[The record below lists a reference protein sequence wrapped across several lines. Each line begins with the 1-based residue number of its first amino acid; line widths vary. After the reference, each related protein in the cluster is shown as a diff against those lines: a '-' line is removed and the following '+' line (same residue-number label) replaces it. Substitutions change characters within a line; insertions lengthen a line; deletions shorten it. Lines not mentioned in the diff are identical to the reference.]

1 MAQSLSE
8 IGMNKIGI
16 HSSQSDTNQDDI
28 TLWGDAVFANVGVGL
43 DFAAR
48 GTTVGTKKNY
58 HQYHLATFVDGSGNT
73 LPAVNSVGNGT
84 TAVMTF
90 YRDSTTG
97 VPQAQFDTN
106 VLFKGDVYYEGDFK
120 IGTLSPEAWKFV
132 VLKASGNTD
141 ITGNLTVRGYDGATE
156 KARDNFISGN
166 INNITGTTNKL
177 FGDLVVT
184 GSSIITGTNHD
195 ITASNTVD
203 ITGHHINLIGDDDD
217 EPSDGSVSITG
228 KSISLT
234 GTTTIDAYS
243 GNIVI
248 TGANLDVTG
257 NTHFKVNS
265 AQVDITGPTSITGN
279 TIITGEQ
286 VDITGNT
293 HVKVKSAAVDIT
305 GITKITGNTI
315 VTGEQVDIT
324 GNTHFKVKSAAVDIT
339 GPTSITGNTIVT
351 GEQVDI
357 TGNTHFKVKSAAI
370 DITGPTSITG
380 NTIVTGEQVDITGNT
395 HVKVKSAAVDITGAT
410 SITGNTIVT
419 GEQVDITGSTH
430 VKVKSAAV
438 DITGITSITGN
449 TIVTGEQVD
458 ITGNTHVKVKSA
470 VVDITGPT
478 SITGNTTI
486 TGDLVN
492 ITGNSGITLTGNT
505 QIEGTQ
511 KVSSHLTVT
520 GTSNLH
526 NILNTGTLTSVGG
539 AAVIG
544 ANGAE
549 QTLTHYGDLIR
560 NGNENVT
567 GDLVLTGDVQFKWT
581 SAVGGD
587 KFQILGNQESAA
599 AFLSVA
605 NDGKLTVAQDAIF
618 KSSAVVRGNLTVL
631 GQTATVH
638 ATDFAV
644 KDKEIILG
652 HYELNDTDTNDNPD
666 NTIRSDAET
675 NIQVN
680 KDTMSMCFGVHSDMT
695 TVGPG
700 AGESQHKLLGGCIKF
715 AADKGWELYQAD
727 GLEQMSGNEGC
738 GRLTVNG
745 EIRCKNKLVITNSY
759 LPDSGGPDTSAGAV
773 ELKYVPANGSDKAY
787 VVLQQFDDNNPTS
800 SSTKIFAKFYEQN

>member
-1 MAQSLSE
+1 M
-8 IGMNKIGI
+8 
-16 HSSQSDTNQDDI
+16 
-28 TLWGDAVFANVGVGL
+28 
-43 DFAAR
+43 
-48 GTTVGTKKNY
+48 
-58 HQYHLATFVDGSGNT
+58 
-73 LPAVNSVGNGT
+73 
-84 TAVMTF
+84 
-90 YRDSTTG
+90 
-97 VPQAQFDTN
+97 
-106 VLFKGDVYYEGDFK
+106 YEMRY
-120 IGTLSPEAWKFV
+120 TS
-132 VLKASGNTD
+132 
-141 ITGNLTVRGYDGATE
+141 
-156 KARDNFISGN
+156 
-166 INNITGTTNKL
+166 NKL
-177 FGDLVVT
+177 IYFLLG
-184 GSSIITGTNHD
+184 I
-195 ITASNTVD
+195 
-203 ITGHHINLIGDDDD
+203 
-217 EPSDGSVSITG
+217 
-228 KSISLT
+228 LT
-234 GTTTIDAYS
+234 TYY
-243 GNIVI
+243 
-248 TGANLDVTG
+248 
-257 NTHFKVNS
+257 
-265 AQVDITGPTSITGN
+265 
-279 TIITGEQ
+279 
-286 VDITGNT
+286 
-293 HVKVKSAAVDIT
+293 
-305 GITKITGNTI
+305 
-315 VTGEQVDIT
+315 
-324 GNTHFKVKSAAVDIT
+324 
-339 GPTSITGNTIVT
+339 
-351 GEQVDI
+351 
-357 TGNTHFKVKSAAI
+357 
-370 DITGPTSITG
+370 
-380 NTIVTGEQVDITGNT
+380 
-395 HVKVKSAAVDITGAT
+395 
-410 SITGNTIVT
+410 
-419 GEQVDITGSTH
+419 
-430 VKVKSAAV
+430 
-438 DITGITSITGN
+438 
-449 TIVTGEQVD
+449 
-458 ITGNTHVKVKSA
+458 
-470 VVDITGPT
+470 
-478 SITGNTTI
+478 
-486 TGDLVN
+486 
-492 ITGNSGITLTGNT
+492 
-505 QIEGTQ
+505 
-511 KVSSHLTVT
+511 
-520 GTSNLH
+520 
-526 NILNTGTLTSVGG
+526 GTLTSVGG